1 MSKYD
6 IIEGFFNI
14 VGLLTFPTMVIALM
28 IGTHT
33 SVLVV
38 FGCILWDL
46 ATHLVNEFIE
56 TIEYKHIYDDIQ
68 KKYGR
73 R

>member
-14 VGLLTFPTMVIALM
+14 VALLTFPTMVIALM

-33 SVLVV
+33 SMLVV

-46 ATHLVNEFIE
+46 ITHLVNEFIE
-56 TIEYKHIYDDIQ
+56 TVEYKHIYDDIQ